1 MKQRRI
7 PILVAAAAASVI
19 LLLMIFWPGLSSR
32 MGSGSVPGVGRG
44 EVART
49 PADVVQPAESTTV
62 HRFGTPDEWCV
73 AGAVGQTYT
82 ETLSGVGLRIGETS
96 VLLGQSPPDGPYID
110 WYAIGRAYAGWD
122 TSSLPDS
129 GEVLS
134 ATLVLELLVGGGREE
149 PLDITIY
156 QGGWTLPIGLEDW
169 QTPGSRAVGQWHLPA
184 SGVEGREKLLTGQD
198 IVLYASEPAQ
208 VVRISL
214 DPAVVESGG
223 VTRLELRYAQEGIA
237 SPSAEIVPL
246 GPSQIKLEV
255 EYRP

>member
-7 PILVAAAAASVI
+7 LVWVAAAVATVI
-19 LLLMIFWPGLSSR
+19 LLLMIFWPDLSSQ
-32 MGSGSVPGVGRG
+32 MGSGLVPGAESG

-49 PADVVQPAESTTV
+49 LADGVPPAESITI
-62 HRFGTPDEWCV
+62 HRFGIPDEWHV

-82 ETLSGVGLRIGETS
+82 ETLSGVGLRIGGTS

-122 TSSLPDS
+122 TSSLPD
-129 GEVLS
+129 GAEVLS
-134 ATLVLELLVGGGREE
+134 ATLVLELLAGGGREE

-156 QGGWTLPIGLEDW
+156 QGTWTLPIGLEDW

-184 SGVEGREKLLTGQD
+184 SGVEGREKLLTGQG

-214 DPAVVESGG
+214 DPAVVEPGG
-223 VTRLELRYAQEGIA
+223 VTRLELRHAREGVA
-237 SPSAEIVPL
+237 SPSAEVVPL